1 VSPPNL
7 FRMSG
12 LALVLAGAMFVV
24 AELISLSVLAQA
36 DVDDLRQ
43 IAGTNSFFLQSVTTL
58 VSGIFLLGGLIGL
71 YIRQSEDAKKLG
83 VVGFVFAF
91 FGTALVVGDFYTNT
105 FITPLV
111 ALEAPSFLDNPLAG
125 VLQVWLPF
133 DFVLLAASWLVLC
146 VATVR
151 ARVYPR
157 GASWLLLAGAVL
169 ALLPLPL
176 VNIVFE
182 TALVWQGLV
191 LLKGSGMSGGGAS
204 RRGKRSRQRARAA

>member
-1 VSPPNL
+1 
-7 FRMSG
+7 MSG
-12 LALVLAGAMFVV
+12 LALVVAGAMFVV
-24 AELISLSVLAQA
+24 AELISLSVLAQG

-43 IAGTNSFFLQSVTTL
+43 IAGTNSFLLQSFSTL
-58 VSGIFLLGGLIGL
+58 VGGIFLLGGLVGL
-71 YIRQSEDAKKLG
+71 YVRQSEVAEKLG
-83 VVGFVFAF
+83 VVSFLLAF
-91 FGTALVVGDFYTNT
+91 LGTALVVGAFYANT

-111 ALEAPSFLDNPLAG
+111 ALEAPSFLDSPLAG
-125 VLQVWLPF
+125 VLKVWLPF
-133 DFVLLAASWLVLC
+133 DFVLLAVSWLALC
-146 VATVR
+146 VANVR

-182 TALVWQGLV
+182 TALVWLGLA
-191 LLKGSGMSGGGAS
+191 LLKGSGISGGGAA

>member
-12 LALVLAGAMFVV
+12 LALVLAGAIFVV
-24 AELISLSVLAQA
+24 AELISLSVLARG
-36 DVDDLRQ
+36 DVDDLRR
-43 IAGTNSFFLQSVTTL
+43 IAGTNSFFLQSFSTL
-58 VSGIFLLGGLIGL
+58 VGGIFLLGGLVGL
-71 YIRQSEDAKKLG
+71 YVRQSEAAKKLG
-83 VVGFVFAF
+83 VAGFVLAF
-91 FGTALVVGDFYTNT
+91 LGTALVVGDFYANT

-133 DFVLLAASWLVLC
+133 DFVLLAASCLVLC

-157 GASWLLLAGAVL
+157 GASWLLLGGAVL

-182 TALVWQGLV
+182 TALVWLGLA
-191 LLKGSGMSGGGAS
+191 LLKGSGIYGGGAS

>member
-1 VSPPNL
+1 
-7 FRMSG
+7 MSG

-24 AELISLSVLAQA
+24 AELISLSVLAQG

-43 IAGTNSFFLQSVTTL
+43 IAGTNSFFLQSFSTL
-58 VSGIFLLGGLIGL
+58 VGGIFLLGGLVGL
-71 YIRQSEDAKKLG
+71 YVRQSEAAKKLG
-83 VVGFVFAF
+83 VAGFVLAF
-91 FGTALVVGDFYTNT
+91 LGTALVVGDFYANT

-111 ALEAPSFLDNPLAG
+111 ALEAPNFLDNPLAG

-133 DFVLLAASWLVLC
+133 DFVLLAASCLVLC

-157 GASWLLLAGAVL
+157 GASWLLLGGAVL

-182 TALVWQGLV
+182 TAWVWLGLA
-191 LLKGSGMSGGGAS
+191 LLKGSGIYGGGAS

>member
-43 IAGTNSFFLQSVTTL
+43 IAGTNSFFLQSFTTL

-83 VVGFVFAF
+83 VVGFVLAF

-146 VATVR
+146 AATVR

>member
-24 AELISLSVLAQA
+24 AELISLSVLAQG

-43 IAGTNSFFLQSVTTL
+43 IAGTNSFFLQSFSTL
-58 VSGIFLLGGLIGL
+58 VGGIFLLGGLVGL
-71 YIRQSEDAKKLG
+71 YVRQSEAAKKLG
-83 VVGFVFAF
+83 VAGFVLAF
-91 FGTALVVGDFYTNT
+91 LGTALVVGDFYANT

-133 DFVLLAASWLVLC
+133 DFVLLAASCLVLC

-157 GASWLLLAGAVL
+157 GASWLLLGGAVL

-182 TALVWQGLV
+182 TALVWLGLA
-191 LLKGSGMSGGGAS
+191 LLKGSGIYGGGAS

>member
-1 VSPPNL
+1 MSPPNL

-24 AELISLSVLAQA
+24 AELISLSVLAQG

-43 IAGTNSFFLQSVTTL
+43 IAGTNSFFLQSFSTL
-58 VSGIFLLGGLIGL
+58 VGGIFLLGGLVGL
-71 YIRQSEDAKKLG
+71 YVRQSEAAKKLG
-83 VVGFVFAF
+83 VAGFVLAF
-91 FGTALVVGDFYTNT
+91 LGTALVVGDFYANT

-133 DFVLLAASWLVLC
+133 DFVLLAASCLVLC

-157 GASWLLLAGAVL
+157 GASWLLLGGAVL

-182 TALVWQGLV
+182 TALVWLGLA
-191 LLKGSGMSGGGAS
+191 LLKGSGIYGGGAA

>member
-24 AELISLSVLAQA
+24 AELISLSVLAQG

-43 IAGTNSFFLQSVTTL
+43 IAGTNSFFLQSFSTL
-58 VSGIFLLGGLIGL
+58 VGGIFLLGGLVGL
-71 YIRQSEDAKKLG
+71 YVRQSEAAKKLG
-83 VVGFVFAF
+83 VAGFVLAF
-91 FGTALVVGDFYTNT
+91 LGTALVVGDFYANT

-111 ALEAPSFLDNPLAG
+111 ALEAPNFLDNPLAG

-133 DFVLLAASWLVLC
+133 DFVLLAASCLVLC

-157 GASWLLLAGAVL
+157 GASWLLLGGAVL

-182 TALVWQGLV
+182 TALVWLGLA
-191 LLKGSGMSGGGAS
+191 LLKGSGIYGGGAA

>member
-1 VSPPNL
+1 VSIPNL

-24 AELISLSVLAQA
+24 AELISLSVLAQG
-36 DVDDLRQ
+36 DVDDMRQ
-43 IAGTNSFFLQSVTTL
+43 IAGTNSFFLQSFSTL
-58 VSGIFLLGGLIGL
+58 VGGIFLLGGLVGL
-71 YIRQSEDAKKLG
+71 YVHQSEAAKKLG
-83 VVGFVFAF
+83 VVGFVLAF
-91 FGTALVVGDFYTNT
+91 LGTALVVGDFYANT

-133 DFVLLAASWLVLC
+133 DFVLLSASWLVLC

-157 GASWLLLAGAVL
+157 GASWLLLGGAL
-169 ALLPLPL
+169 LGLLPLPL
-176 VNIVFE
+176 VNIVFD
-182 TALVWQGLV
+182 TALAWLGLA
-191 LLKGSGMSGGGAS
+191 LLKGSGTSGGGAA
-204 RRGKRSRQRARAA
+204 RRGKRSRQGARAA

>member
-24 AELISLSVLAQA
+24 AELISLSVLAQG
-36 DVDDLRQ
+36 DVDDLRR
-43 IAGTNSFFLQSVTTL
+43 IAGTNSFFLQAFSTL

-71 YIRQSEDAKKLG
+71 YIRQSEDAKNLG
-83 VVGFVFAF
+83 VVGFVLAF

-157 GASWLLLAGAVL
+157 GASWLLLGGAVL

-182 TALVWQGLV
+182 TALVWLGLV
-191 LLKGSGMSGGGAS
+191 LLKGSGMSGGGAA

>member
-12 LALVLAGAMFVV
+12 LALVLAGAMFLA
-24 AELISLSVLAQA
+24 AELISLFVLAQG
-36 DVDDLRQ
+36 DVDEMRQ
-43 IAGTNSFFLQSVTTL
+43 IAVTNAFFLQSFSTL
-58 VSGIFLLGGLIGL
+58 VGGILLLGGLVGL
-71 YIRQSEDAKKLG
+71 YVRQSEAAKKLG
-83 VVGFVFAF
+83 VVGFVLAF
-91 FGTALVVGDFYTNT
+91 LGTALVVGDFYANT

-133 DFVLLAASWLVLC
+133 DFVLLAASWLALC

-157 GASWLLLAGAVL
+157 GASWLLLGGALL
-169 ALLPLPL
+169 ALLPLPM
-176 VNIVFE
+176 VNVFFQ
-182 TALVWQGLV
+182 TAWAWLGLA
-191 LLKGSGMSGGGAS
+191 LLKGSATSGGGAA

>member
-1 VSPPNL
+1 
-7 FRMSG
+7 MSG

-24 AELISLSVLAQA
+24 AELISLSVLAQG

-43 IAGTNSFFLQSVTTL
+43 IAGTNSFFLQSFSTL
-58 VSGIFLLGGLIGL
+58 VGGIFLLGGLVGL
-71 YIRQSEDAKKLG
+71 YVRQSEAAKKLG
-83 VVGFVFAF
+83 VAGFVLAF
-91 FGTALVVGDFYTNT
+91 LGTALVVGDFYANT

-111 ALEAPSFLDNPLAG
+111 ALEAPNFLDNPLAG

-133 DFVLLAASWLVLC
+133 DFVLLAASCLVLC

-157 GASWLLLAGAVL
+157 GASWLLLGGAVL

-182 TALVWQGLV
+182 TALVWLGLA
-191 LLKGSGMSGGGAS
+191 LLKGSGIYGGGAS

>member
-1 VSPPNL
+1 VSPLNL

-36 DVDDLRQ
+36 DADDLRQ
-43 IAGTNSFFLQSVTTL
+43 IAGTNSFFLQSFTTL

-83 VVGFVFAF
+83 VVGFVLAF
-91 FGTALVVGDFYTNT
+91 FGTALVVGGFYTNT

-146 VATVR
+146 AATVR

-157 GASWLLLAGAVL
+157 GASWLLLGGAVL

>member
-1 VSPPNL
+1 MSPPNL

-12 LALVLAGAMFVV
+12 LALMLAGAMFVV
-24 AELISLSVLAQA
+24 AELISLSVLAQG

-43 IAGTNSFFLQSVTTL
+43 IAGTNSFFLQSFSTL
-58 VSGIFLLGGLIGL
+58 VGGIFLLGGLVGL
-71 YIRQSEDAKKLG
+71 YVRQSEAAKKLG
-83 VVGFVFAF
+83 VAGFVLAF
-91 FGTALVVGDFYTNT
+91 LGTALVVGDFYANT

-111 ALEAPSFLDNPLAG
+111 ALEAPNFLDNPLAG

-133 DFVLLAASWLVLC
+133 DFVLLAASCLVLC

-157 GASWLLLAGAVL
+157 GASWLLLGGAVL

-182 TALVWQGLV
+182 TALVWLGLA
-191 LLKGSGMSGGGAS
+191 LLKGSGIYGGGAS

>member
-1 VSPPNL
+1 MSPPNL

-24 AELISLSVLAQA
+24 AELISLSVLAQG

-43 IAGTNSFFLQSVTTL
+43 IAGTNSFFLQSFSTL
-58 VSGIFLLGGLIGL
+58 VGGIFLLGGLVGL
-71 YIRQSEDAKKLG
+71 YVRQSEAAKKLG
-83 VVGFVFAF
+83 VAGFVLAF
-91 FGTALVVGDFYTNT
+91 LGTALVVGDFYANT

-111 ALEAPSFLDNPLAG
+111 ALEAPNFLDNPLAG

-133 DFVLLAASWLVLC
+133 DFVLLAASCLVLC

-157 GASWLLLAGAVL
+157 GASWLLLGGAVL

-182 TALVWQGLV
+182 TALVWLGLA
-191 LLKGSGMSGGGAS
+191 LLKGSGIYGGGAS

>member
-43 IAGTNSFFLQSVTTL
+43 IAGTNSFFLQSFTTL

-191 LLKGSGMSGGGAS
+191 LLKGSGMSGGVAS

>member
-24 AELISLSVLAQA
+24 AELISLSVLAQG

-43 IAGTNSFFLQSVTTL
+43 IAGTNSFFLQSFSTL
-58 VSGIFLLGGLIGL
+58 VGGIFLLGGLVGL
-71 YIRQSEDAKKLG
+71 YVRQSEAAKKLG
-83 VVGFVFAF
+83 VVGFVLAF
-91 FGTALVVGDFYTNT
+91 LGTALVVGDFYANT

-111 ALEAPSFLDNPLAG
+111 ALEAPNFLDNPLAG

-133 DFVLLAASWLVLC
+133 DFVLLAASCLVLC

-157 GASWLLLAGAVL
+157 GASWLLLGGAVL

-182 TALVWQGLV
+182 TALVWLGLA
-191 LLKGSGMSGGGAS
+191 LLKGSGIYGGGAS

>member
-1 VSPPNL
+1 
-7 FRMSG
+7 MSG

-24 AELISLSVLAQA
+24 AELISLSVLAQG

-43 IAGTNSFFLQSVTTL
+43 IAGTNSFFLQSFSTL
-58 VSGIFLLGGLIGL
+58 VGGIFLLGGLVGL
-71 YIRQSEDAKKLG
+71 YVRQSEAAKKLG
-83 VVGFVFAF
+83 VAGFVLAF
-91 FGTALVVGDFYTNT
+91 LGTALVVGDFYANT

-111 ALEAPSFLDNPLAG
+111 ALEAPNFLDNPLAG

-133 DFVLLAASWLVLC
+133 DFVLLAASCLVLC

-157 GASWLLLAGAVL
+157 GASWLLLGGAVL

-182 TALVWQGLV
+182 TALVWLGLA
-191 LLKGSGMSGGGAS
+191 LMKGSGIYGGGAS

>member
-1 VSPPNL
+1 VAG
-7 FRMSG
+7 F
-12 LALVLAGAMFVV
+12 VLA
-24 AELISLSVLAQA
+24 
-36 DVDDLRQ
+36 
-43 IAGTNSFFLQSVTTL
+43 FL
-58 VSGIFLLGGLIGL
+58 
-71 YIRQSEDAKKLG
+71 
-83 VVGFVFAF
+83 
-91 FGTALVVGDFYTNT
+91 GTALVVGDFYANT

-111 ALEAPSFLDNPLAG
+111 ALEAPNFLDNPLAG

-133 DFVLLAASWLVLC
+133 DFVLLAASCLVLC

-157 GASWLLLAGAVL
+157 GASWLLLGGAVL

-182 TALVWQGLV
+182 TALVWLGLA
-191 LLKGSGMSGGGAS
+191 LLKGSGIYGGGAS

>member
-24 AELISLSVLAQA
+24 AELISLSVLAQG

-43 IAGTNSFFLQSVTTL
+43 IAGTNSFFLQSFSTL
-58 VSGIFLLGGLIGL
+58 VGGIFLLGGLVGL
-71 YIRQSEDAKKLG
+71 YVRQSEAAKKLG
-83 VVGFVFAF
+83 VAGFVLAF
-91 FGTALVVGDFYTNT
+91 LGTALVVGDYYANT

-111 ALEAPSFLDNPLAG
+111 ALEAPNFLDNPLAG

-133 DFVLLAASWLVLC
+133 DFVLLAASCLVLC

-157 GASWLLLAGAVL
+157 GASWLLLGGAVL

-182 TALVWQGLV
+182 TALVWLGLA
-191 LLKGSGMSGGGAS
+191 LLKGSGIYGGGAS

>member
-24 AELISLSVLAQA
+24 AELISLSVLAQG
-36 DVDDLRQ
+36 DVDDLRR
-43 IAGTNSFFLQSVTTL
+43 IAGTNSFFLQSFSTL

-83 VVGFVFAF
+83 VVGFVLAF
-91 FGTALVVGDFYTNT
+91 FGTALVVGGFYTNT

-157 GASWLLLAGAVL
+157 GASWLLLGGAVL

-182 TALVWQGLV
+182 TALVWLGLV
-191 LLKGSGMSGGGAS
+191 LLKGSGMSGGGAA

>member
-24 AELISLSVLAQA
+24 AELISLSVLAQG

-43 IAGTNSFFLQSVTTL
+43 IAGTNSFFLQSFSTL
-58 VSGIFLLGGLIGL
+58 VGGIFLLGGLVGL
-71 YIRQSEDAKKLG
+71 YVRQSEAAKKLG
-83 VVGFVFAF
+83 VAGFVLAF
-91 FGTALVVGDFYTNT
+91 LGTALVVGDFYANT

-111 ALEAPSFLDNPLAG
+111 ALEAPNFLDNPLAG

-133 DFVLLAASWLVLC
+133 DFVLLAASCLVLC

-157 GASWLLLAGAVL
+157 GASWLLLGGAVL

-182 TALVWQGLV
+182 TALVWLGLA
-191 LLKGSGMSGGGAS
+191 LLKGSGIYGGGAS

>member
-1 VSPPNL
+1 
-7 FRMSG
+7 
-12 LALVLAGAMFVV
+12 
-24 AELISLSVLAQA
+24 
-36 DVDDLRQ
+36 
-43 IAGTNSFFLQSVTTL
+43 
-58 VSGIFLLGGLIGL
+58 
-71 YIRQSEDAKKLG
+71 
-83 VVGFVFAF
+83 
-91 FGTALVVGDFYTNT
+91 VVGDFYTNT
-105 FITPLV
+105 LITPLV